1 MSYIML
7 NGTDNPRELI
17 FNGTQPQCLQ
27 CLVYNGEI
35 VWGAKTLTCY
45 RVYIMWD
52 PEKTE
57 NLCIDG
63 VWVDNQTVTTDE
75 VYDGSYKNGQWSS
88 LTNSEMTDFVTNNG
102 SACAKYCQGY
112 FFRISP
118 DFDLSNLQFMTG
130 QYYQSKGDVTVTI
143 EEQYSDGSGD
153 ITFKT
158 IAEKTVAMAANTTYT
173 INRGDGV

>member
-1 MSYIML
+1 MSYIMI

-17 FNGTQPQCLQ
+17 FNGTQPQCL
-27 CLVYNGEI
+27 VYNGEI
-35 VWGAKTLTCY
+35 VWGAKTLDCY
-45 RVYIMWD
+45 RVYMMWD

-63 VWVDNQTVTTDE
+63 ILVNNQTVTTDE
-75 VYDGSYKNGQWSS
+75 VYDGSYKNGQYTS
-88 LTNSEMTDFVTNNG
+88 LTTSEMTDFVTNNG

-112 FFRISP
+112 FFRITP
-118 DFDLSNLQFMTG
+118 NFNLSNLQFKTD
-130 QYYQSKGDVTVTI
+130 QYYQPAGDVTVTI

-158 IAEKTVAMAANTTYT
+158 IAEKTVAMATNTTYT
-173 INRGDGV
+173 INRGEGV

>member
-1 MSYIML
+1 MSYIMI

-17 FNGTQPQCLQ
+17 FNGTQPQCL
-27 CLVYNGEI
+27 VYNGEI
-35 VWGAKTLTCY
+35 VWGAKTLDCY
-45 RVYIMWD
+45 RVYMMWD

-63 VWVDNQTVTTDE
+63 VWVNNQTVTTDD
-75 VYDGSYKNGQWSS
+75 VYDGSYKNGQYTT
-88 LTNSEMTDFVTNNG
+88 LTTSEMTDFVTNNG

-118 DFDLSNLQFMTG
+118 NFDLSKLQFKTD
-130 QYYQSKGDVTVTI
+130 QYYQPTGDVTVTI
-143 EEQYSDGSGD
+143 EEQYSDDSGD

-158 IAEKTVAMAANTTYT
+158 IAEKTVSIATNTTYT
-173 INRGDGV
+173 INRGEGV